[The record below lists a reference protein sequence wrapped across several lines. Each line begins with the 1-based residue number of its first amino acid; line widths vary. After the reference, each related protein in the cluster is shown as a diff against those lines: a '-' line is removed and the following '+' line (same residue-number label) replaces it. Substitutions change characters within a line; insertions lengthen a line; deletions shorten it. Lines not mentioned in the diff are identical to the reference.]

1 MEPSG
6 SISHSESGDGKKFL
20 RLPLVSVIVVNFNYG
35 RYLRAALAKNTIRSR
50 RFLAMANQ
58 GVPGFVLRA
67 VEGDFRSGEKSPGR
81 AHAACLNTAARSRA
95 VSASPRLPQ
104 GRAEYQVRPALFLG
118 TGIRD
123 LVIVS
128 QKN

>member
-1 MEPSG
+1 MDEGTGDGFRLRGSKTESSW

-67 VEGDFRSGEKSPGR
+67 VEGDFRPGENFGE
-81 AHAACLNTAARSRA
+81 
-95 VSASPRLPQ
+95 RLPP
-104 GRAEYQVRPALFLG
+104 PA
-118 TGIRD
+118 
-123 LVIVS
+123 
-128 QKN
+128 